1 MKLNQGV
8 EWALHCCVNMA
19 WVPAGE
25 PVSSGR
31 LAELYDLPPAYLNKQ
46 LQCLVRAGVLQSVSG
61 PRGGFQL
68 ARRPD
73 RISVL
78 DVVLAIEGRDLAFRC
93 DGILGNCPGADAD
106 EDYVRSCIISQSMR
120 QAELAWRTELARQT
134 VAGIAQ
140 SLERRFPEARASSLA
155 KLLGNNNAGSLSA
168 PSGARNGR

>member
-1 MKLNQGV
+1 MV
-8 EWALHCCVNMA
+8 WA
-19 WVPAGE
+19 PAGE
-25 PVSSGR
+25 PISSGR
-31 LAELYDLPPAYLNKQ
+31 LAELYKLPPAYLNKQ

-78 DVVLAIEGRDLAFRC
+78 DVVLAIEGRELAFRC
-93 DGILGNCPGADAD
+93 EGIMGKCPGGDAD
-106 EDYVRSCIISQSMR
+106 EDYLRSCIISQSMR

-140 SLERRFPEARASSLA
+140 SLERRFPEARATTLA
-155 KLLGNNNAGSLSA
+155 QLLGTD
-168 PSGARNGR
+168 NGRRD

>member
-8 EWALHCCVNMA
+8 EWALHCCVNLA
-19 WVPAGE
+19 WASAGE
-25 PVSSGR
+25 PISSGR
-31 LAELYDLPPAYLNKQ
+31 LAELYKLPPAYLNKQ

-68 ARRPD
+68 ARRAD

-93 DGILGNCPGADAD
+93 DGILANCPGGDA
-106 EDYVRSCIISQSMR
+106 EQDYLRSCIIAQSMR

-140 SLERRFPEARASSLA
+140 SLERRFPQARADSLAQLRASSD
-155 KLLGNNNAGSLSA
+155 
-168 PSGARNGR
+168 GRD

>member
-19 WVPAGE
+19 WLPAGE

-31 LAELYDLPPAYLNKQ
+31 LAELYGLPPAYLNKQ
-46 LQCLVRAGVLQSVSG
+46 LQSLVRAGVLQSVSG

-78 DVVLAIEGRDLAFRC
+78 DVVLAIEGRELAFRC
-93 DGILGNCPGADAD
+93 DGILVNCPGSDAD
-106 EDYVRSCIISQSMR
+106 EDYVRSCVISQSMR
-120 QAELAWRTELARQT
+120 QAELAWRTELARQS

-140 SLERRFPEARASSLA
+140 SLERRFPEARAGSLA
-155 KLLGNNNAGSLSA
+155 RLLA
-168 PSGARNGR
+168 PNGGRD

>member
-1 MKLNQGV
+1 MVKLNQGV

-19 WVPAGE
+19 WAPAAE
-25 PVSSGR
+25 PISSGR

-46 LQCLVRAGVLQSVSG
+46 LQCLVRAGVLHSVSG

-68 ARRPD
+68 ARRAD

-93 DGILGNCPGADAD
+93 DGILGNCPGGDAD
-106 EDYVRSCIISQSMR
+106 QDYVRSCTISQSMR

-140 SLERRFPEARASSLA
+140 SLDRRFPEARASSLA
-155 KLLGNNNAGSLSA
+155 QLLA
-168 PSGARNGR
+168 PNGGRD

>member
-8 EWALHCCVNMA
+8 EWALHCCVNLSWA
-19 WVPAGE
+19 SGGE
-25 PVSSGR
+25 PISSGR
-31 LAELYDLPPAYLNKQ
+31 LAELYKLPPAYLNKQ

-68 ARRPD
+68 ARRAD

-93 DGILGNCPGADAD
+93 DGILANCPGGDAE
-106 EDYVRSCIISQSMR
+106 EDYLRSCIISQSMR

-140 SLERRFPEARASSLA
+140 SLERRFPQARTDSLA
-155 KLLGNNNAGSLSA
+155 QLRATGD
-168 PSGARNGR
+168 GRD